1 MSERT
6 RTISIR
12 GMAEVVAP
20 SDITVVKARVSGKA
34 KTFEE
39 ALRELAKSTK
49 KLKDAIEDAGL
60 DRKALKTTDLKVE
73 RHFKKVKDGTDNYNH
88 TKYKDVPD
96 GFDYSESISFEFP
109 NDNDVLSKSV
119 MNIIDCKVEP
129 RIVFYFRSSQ
139 YEDAKNE
146 ALAKAAQNA
155 RREAE
160 LIVTS
165 AGGKLG
171 KLLSVS
177 KDSYRHY
184 ERDYYRENEILCCNN
199 MVADDIDFEVEPE
212 DENVSQTVEMVWE
225 IED

>member
-1 MSERT
+1 
-6 RTISIR
+6 
-12 GMAEVVAP
+12 MAEVVAP

-34 KTFEE
+34 KTFEA
-39 ALRELAKSTK
+39 ALKELAKSTK

-60 DRKALKTTDLKVE
+60 ERKALKTTDLKVE
-73 RHFKKVKDGTDNYNH
+73 RHYKKVKDGVDNYNH
-88 TKYKDVPD
+88 VRYKDVPD
-96 GFDYSESISFEFP
+96 GFDYSESIRFEFP
-109 NDNDVLSKSV
+109 NDNDILSKSV
-119 MNIIDCKVEP
+119 MNIIECKVEP
-129 RIVFYFRSSQ
+129 KIVFYFKSSQ

-212 DENVSQTVEMVWE
+212 EENVSQTVEMVWE